1 MNESDSNTHR
11 GRKKR
16 IDGNEES
23 IVSDSNSIGHQMIHK
38 DQIIMIMCTFVGCG
52 NKQMEPS
59 SSEPE
64 RNEHGKIEI
73 TFFTGNSLDLIRI
86 AEDYNAQSDIYEVVC
101 PEESVK
107 GEDWENKRKR
117 LLF

>member
-1 MNESDSNTHR
+1 M
-11 GRKKR
+11 KKVLFPIR
-16 IDGNEES
+16 IALC
-23 IVSDSNSIGHQMIHK
+23 V
-38 DQIIMIMCTFVGCG
+38 IMIMCTFVGCG

-107 GEDWENKRKR
+107 GEDWKIKENDYRWICCPEKD
-117 LLF
+117 LIYMLILPLWT

>member
-1 MNESDSNTHR
+1 MEM
-11 GRKKR
+11 KKVLFPIR
-16 IDGNEES
+16 IALY
-23 IVSDSNSIGHQMIHK
+23 V
-38 DQIIMIMCTFVGCG
+38 IMIMCTFVGCG

-101 PEESVK
+101 PEESVICCPEK
-107 GEDWENKRKR
+107 DLIYMLILPLWT
-117 LLF
+117 